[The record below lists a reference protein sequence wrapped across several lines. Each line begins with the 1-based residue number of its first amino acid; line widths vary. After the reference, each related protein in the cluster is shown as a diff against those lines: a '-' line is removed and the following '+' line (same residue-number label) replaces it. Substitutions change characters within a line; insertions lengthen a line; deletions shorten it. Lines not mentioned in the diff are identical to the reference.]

1 MFTDIFSYPFMQRAL
16 ISAVLTALACGIV
29 GIFVVMRGLSFMGAG
44 IAHSAFAGA
53 VFGILV
59 GINPLLMGLLFS
71 LAMSFGV
78 GYTTRKGHLREDV
91 SIGMLFSFMMAL
103 AIVFIKLIP
112 GYNSEAY
119 SYLFGDVLGTTW
131 DSMILI
137 TLMAIL
143 VIAVSF
149 LFFKEFQAI
158 IFDEDMA
165 LAMGLPVS
173 LIFYVLLSL
182 IAITIVSSMS
192 TVGAI
197 LVFALITAPAAAA
210 HQITHKIGNMLL
222 ISVAFA
228 EISAVGGVVSS
239 GFFTFL
245 PPGSLIVFYSV
256 SIFFITMYVSP
267 KRKRL
272 RHSEKRYGEA
282 IDDTSK

>member
-1 MFTDIFSYPFMQRAL
+1 MFTEIFSYPFMQRAL
-16 ISAVLTALACGIV
+16 ISAILTALACGIV
-29 GIFVVMRGLSFMGAG
+29 GVFIVMRGLSFMGAG

-59 GINPLLMGLLFS
+59 GLNPLLTGLIFS
-71 LAMSFGV
+71 LVMSFGV

-91 SIGMLFSFMMAL
+91 SIGMLFSLMMAL

-131 DSMILI
+131 DSVILI
-137 TLMAIL
+137 SLMAAT

-149 LFFKEFQAI
+149 LFFKEFQAV

-210 HQITHKIGNMLL
+210 HQMTHRIVNMLL
-222 ISVAFA
+222 LSVTFA
-228 EISAVGGVVSS
+228 EISAVGGVVTS

-245 PPGSLIVFYSV
+245 PPGSLIVFYSI
-256 SIFFITMYVSP
+256 SIFFLAMYLSP

-272 RHSEKRYGEA
+272 KHSGKRYGEA
-282 IDDTSK
+282 VDDTA

>member
-78 GYTTRKGHLREDV
+78 GYTTRKGHLKEDV
-91 SIGMLFSFMMAL
+91 PIGILFSLMMAL
-103 AIVFIKLIP
+103 AIVFIKLLP
-112 GYNSEAY
+112 GYNTEAY

-131 DSMILI
+131 DAMILV
-137 TLMAIL
+137 TLMAIT
-143 VIAVSF
+143 VIVVSF

-158 IFDEDMA
+158 IFDEEMA

-173 LIFYVLLSL
+173 LITYTLLTL

-210 HQITHKIGNMLL
+210 HQITHKIGTMLVL
-222 ISVAFA
+222 SVSFA
-228 EISAVGGVVSS
+228 EISAVGGVMTS
-239 GFFTFL
+239 GLFTFL
-245 PPGSLIVFYSV
+245 PPGSLIVFYAV
-256 SIFFITMYVSP
+256 SIFFVAMYISP
-267 KRKRL
+267 KRRRLKHSKR
-272 RHSEKRYGEA
+272 RYGDA
-282 IDDTSK
+282 IDE